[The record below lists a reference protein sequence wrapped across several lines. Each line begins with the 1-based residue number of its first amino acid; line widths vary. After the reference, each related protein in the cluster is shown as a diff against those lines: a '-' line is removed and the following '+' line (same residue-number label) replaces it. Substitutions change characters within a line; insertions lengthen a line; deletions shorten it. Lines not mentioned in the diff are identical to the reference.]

1 MRSLRLPQGESAQM
15 ARYRFHATNGYECVF
30 DALGK
35 DIRAPK
41 RLMRR
46 AEEVAQNVMRS
57 LDDQADWSDW
67 HVSVHDL
74 SGRRVLVQP
83 FVSRADST
91 AQAA

>member
-1 MRSLRLPQGESAQM
+1 MHSALRRTS
-15 ARYRFHATNGYECVF
+15 HECVF

-35 DIRAPK
+35 DIRAPE

-74 SGRRVLVQP
+74 SGQRVLVQP
-83 FVSRADST
+83 FVPRGAGAAQRA
-91 AQAA
+91 A